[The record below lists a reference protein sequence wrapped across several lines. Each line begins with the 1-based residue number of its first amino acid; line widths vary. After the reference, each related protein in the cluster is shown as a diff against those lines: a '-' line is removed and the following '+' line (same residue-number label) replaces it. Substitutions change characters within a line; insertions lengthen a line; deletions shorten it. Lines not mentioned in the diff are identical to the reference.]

1 MSNTASQIMPNAS
14 ASGSFYKVGLGVLT
28 GLSPLLEQKIAVL
41 AEAND
46 DMQTEGAQDGGV
58 LVPITSKEVAL
69 KFGYGSPAHLVAK
82 TLIDELSVGV
92 ETKFFF
98 VPEAAAGTVTATVL
112 TGTGATI
119 TTTGTLTLDINGT
132 RVAIG
137 LVLADTLAE
146 VMVKIKTAIN
156 AAINLPVLVSTTTPT
171 TAVDIDSKW
180 KGLSSAVINVT
191 EYSNTSAGITFAA
204 VKTDGTGETADLA
217 AVLAKFQND
226 WYPHILN
233 TLGEGGSDGNLD
245 AFETFNG
252 TPALGSGKY
261 APENMTPCVAWTA
274 TNEAT
279 LATLQAVTSS
289 RLDYNT
295 NVYLPL
301 PNAQDI
307 PFINAANALG
317 SFVKL
322 SNGDPKQDTLDS
334 VIPSSTTPED
344 LDVGDILEYAFR
356 DALVEDGCSTI
367 TFRDGNY
374 YAGDIITTYHPAG
387 ETDPIFRYVRDN
399 MIVFN
404 ILNQFKA
411 FNLKQKNKTIAPNA
425 LPSARI
431 TSPALYRS
439 QVLNEIIRP
448 FVDAG
453 YIADFDYAKDNLD
466 VGIDPTNAGRF
477 NVLSPN
483 LITSLLRIIAVE
495 SQVNKYYGS

>member
-1 MSNTASQIMPNAS
+1 MANSASQIMPNA
-14 ASGSFYKVGLGVLT
+14 AAAGSFYKVGLGSLT

-41 AEAND
+41 CEANA

-58 LVPITSKEVAL
+58 LKPITSKEVAL

-98 VPEAAAGTVTATVL
+98 VAENGSATVTKTVI

-119 TTTGTLTLDINGT
+119 TKTGSIVLNING
-132 RVAIG
+132 VLLSVG

-146 VMVKIKTAIN
+146 ALVKIKTAIN
-156 AAINLPVLVSTTTPT
+156 AEINLPVLVSTPTPT
-171 TAVDIDSKW
+171 TSISVDSKW
-180 KGLSSAVINVT
+180 KGLSSVPLTVT
-191 EYSNTSAGITFAA
+191 VDSLTAEGITFAG
-204 VKTDGTGETADLA
+204 VKTDGTGETALA
-217 AVLAKFQND
+217 STLAKFQND

-233 TLGEGGSDGNLD
+233 TLGEGGTNANLD
-245 AFETFNG
+245 AFETFIG
-252 TPALGSGKY
+252 TAAAGTGKY

-274 TNEAT
+274 TST
-279 LATLQAVTSS
+279 SVLATLQAVTST
-289 RLDYNT
+289 RLDYSS
-295 NVYLPL
+295 NVYIPV

-307 PFINAANALG
+307 PFINATNALG
-317 SFVKL
+317 IFVKK
-322 SNGDPKQDTLDS
+322 SNGDPKQDILDD
-334 VIPSSTTPED
+334 VIPGATAPED
-344 LDVGDILEYAFR
+344 LNVGDIINYSFR
-356 DALVEDGCSTI
+356 DALVKAGCST
-367 TFRDGNY
+367 TNFRNGSY
-374 YAGDIITTYHPAG
+374 YAGDIITTYHPEG
-387 ETDPIFRYVRDN
+387 ETDPIFRYVRDC

-431 TSPALYRS
+431 TSPKLYKAGI
-439 QVLNEIIRP
+439 LNEIIKP
-448 FVDAG
+448 FVEAG
-453 YIADFDYAKDNLD
+453 YIADFDYAKANLD

-483 LITSLLRIIAVE
+483 LITSLLRIVATEV
-495 SQVNKYYGS
+495 QVNKYYGA